1 MDKETIVE
9 DLQNEARKITDNW
22 KEENIIKEIDVI
34 DNYDNLNE
42 VLICIANEIIDI
54 DKEEANSLCHE
65 NNSE

>member
-9 DLQNEARKITDNW
+9 DLQNEARKITNNW

-42 VLICIANEIIDI
+42 VLICIGAIFIVKFNR
-54 DKEEANSLCHE
+54 
-65 NNSE
+65 

>member
-9 DLQNEARKITDNW
+9 DLQNEARKITNNW

-42 VLICIANEIIDI
+42 VLICKANEIIDI
-54 DKEEANSLCHE
+54 DKEEANSLCNE